1 MKALSVRLIE
11 GVIDQVEGKVNV
23 TWVTPR
29 VLLKPQIKEL
39 SVRLDGWIEKV
50 KSVGES
56 LQEEI
61 PTLATMA

>member
-1 MKALSVRLIE
+1 
-11 GVIDQVEGKVNV
+11 
-23 TWVTPR
+23 
-29 VLLKPQIKEL
+29 
-39 SVRLDGWIEKV
+39 LDGWIEKV

>member
-1 MKALSVRLIE
+1 M
-11 GVIDQVEGKVNV
+11 
-23 TWVTPR
+23 
-29 VLLKPQIKEL
+29 KPQIKEL

-61 PTLATMA
+61 PTLATMAWTGARDRVCFFYS